1 MSRKWKVI
9 LMKNLKYENL
19 KDCGTFID
27 DLLPKLWV
35 SHRSVRAR
43 SCMFPWLFLCLEEKE
58 TNSLK
63 WKISSRKLFEGNY
76 RKYFDQYTLKT
87 WFVPF
92 TYTEVSGRP
101 DLSASRQSYLLHYVH
116 NDWSTVTARLD
127 DAVHPLL
134 TMSSDR
140 TISPLNCWGRDW
152 MATSTNAEV
161 DPSED
166 SQIEQLGI
174 WLYHQY
180 VQYLQTKRK
189 VHRCERV
196 GRATRDHQ
204 WTENCYWN
212 ACSFV

>member
-1 MSRKWKVI
+1 MSSKSKVI
-9 LMKNLKYENL
+9 LMKKLKYENL

-35 SHRSVRAR
+35 WHRSIRAR
-43 SCMFPWLFLCLEEKE
+43 SCVFPWLFLCLDEKE
-58 TNSLK
+58 KDSLK

-76 RKYFDQYTLKT
+76 RKYFDQYTLKI

-116 NDWSTVTARLD
+116 NDWSTVPTRVD

-134 TMSSDR
+134 TRSSDR
-140 TISPLNCWGRDW
+140 TISPLNCWDRDW
-152 MATSTNAEV
+152 MARSTNAVV
-161 DPSED
+161 DSSED
-166 SQIEQLGI
+166 SQIEQLDI

-180 VQYLQTKRK
+180 AQYLQTKRK
-189 VHRCERV
+189 VDRWERV
-196 GRATRDHQ
+196 WRATRDHQ

-212 ACSFV
+212 AYSFV